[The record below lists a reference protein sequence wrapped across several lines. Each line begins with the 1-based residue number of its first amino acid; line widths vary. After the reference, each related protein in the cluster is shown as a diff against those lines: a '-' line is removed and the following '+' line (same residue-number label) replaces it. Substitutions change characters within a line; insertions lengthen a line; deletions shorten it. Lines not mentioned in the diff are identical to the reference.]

1 MRYRL
6 LMCVLIGTGALS
18 WAGCSAQRRVKRDV
32 RSEIRA
38 STTDTVREHVVVE
51 VFDTLCEVTT
61 IIIRE
66 NENRDTMKWV
76 QGTDRTRVSDRAAV
90 RDNST
95 KTVIRTDTVFVV
107 RRDSVVVDSK
117 LAGHGSGGVG
127 AVVLG
132 LRWVFGILVVM
143 VVLVVVWRAG
153 R

>member
-1 MRYRL
+1 M
-6 LMCVLIGTGALS
+6 
-18 WAGCSAQRRVKRDV
+18 

-66 NENRDTMKWV
+66 NENGDTMKWV
-76 QGTDRTRVSDRAAV
+76 QVTDRTRVSDRAAV
-90 RDNST
+90 RDYSA

-107 RRDSVVVDSK
+107 RRDSIVEGSR
-117 LAGHGSGGVG
+117 LTGRGSGGVG

-132 LRWVFGILVVM
+132 LRWVFGILVV
-143 VVLVVVWRAG
+143 VLVLVVVWKSV
-153 R
+153 